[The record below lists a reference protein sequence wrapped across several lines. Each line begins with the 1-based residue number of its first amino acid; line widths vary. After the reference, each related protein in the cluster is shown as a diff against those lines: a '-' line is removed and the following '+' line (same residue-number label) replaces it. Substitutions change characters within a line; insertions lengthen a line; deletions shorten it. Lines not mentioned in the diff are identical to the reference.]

1 MNITKKEKTIGKNKF
16 LNANPIGAY
25 FKRNL
30 GVLIGLILLMI
41 IFSVF
46 TSSFLTPSN
55 IITMLQNNVVNAIIS
70 CGLLLAILMGQIDI
84 SVGSTVGLTGMVS
97 AYLITNIG
105 TPWYVALF
113 MSILVGVLIGF
124 INGFLIA
131 YLKVP
136 AFVATLATMS
146 IGRGFCKIISGGISI
161 RIRDDVYEALTSIKL
176 TLPGTESLSAN
187 GSTALSL
194 SITLLYAILTL
205 IAIWVL
211 LNRTKF
217 GYYIYAIGGNE
228 TAAKYSGIDTKLYN
242 LLPYV
247 IIGILCSF
255 GGIIWASKLQGV
267 QSTLGEGYELDAISS
282 VVIGGTSMTGG
293 TGTVGGTLIG
303 VLIIAV
309 LSNGLNVMGVNS
321 FWQDVF
327 KGIIIIVAV
336 IIDVARKSQKN

>member
-1 MNITKKEKTIGKNKF
+1 MVRTKTPEITKGATMRRT
-16 LNANPIGAY
+16 NPVKSY
-25 FKRNL
+25 FKRNM
-30 GVLIGLILLMI
+30 GVIIGLVILAA
-41 IFSVF
+41 IFTIF
-46 TSSFLTPSN
+46 TNNFLTPSN
-55 IITMLQNNVVNAIIS
+55 IITMLQNNAVNAIIS
-70 CGLLLAILMGQIDI
+70 CGMLLAILMGQIDI

-97 AYLITNIG
+97 AYLITNCNM
-105 TPWYVALF
+105 PWYLAIIISVA
-113 MSILVGVLIGF
+113 VGIVIGL
-124 INGFLIA
+124 INGGLIS
-131 YLKVP
+131 YLKIP

-146 IGRGFCKIISGGISI
+146 IGRGFCKIISNGISI
-161 RIRDDVYEALTSIKL
+161 RIRDDAYTAIASAKISI
-176 TLPGTESLSAN
+176 PGTEALSVN
-187 GSTALSL
+187 GRAPVSL
-194 SITLLYAILTL
+194 SITLLYAAIILL
-205 IAIWVL
+205 ITWLL
-211 LNRTKF
+211 LNKTKF
-217 GYYIYAIGGNE
+217 GYYVYAIGGNE

-247 IIGILCSF
+247 IIGILCSV

-267 QSTLGEGYELDAISS
+267 QSTLGEGYEMDAISA

-336 IIDVARKSQKN
+336 IIDVVRKSRK